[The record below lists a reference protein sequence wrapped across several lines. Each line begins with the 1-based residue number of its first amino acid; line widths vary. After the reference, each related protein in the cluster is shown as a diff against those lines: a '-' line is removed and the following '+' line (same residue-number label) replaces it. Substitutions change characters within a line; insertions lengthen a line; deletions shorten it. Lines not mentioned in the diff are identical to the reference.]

1 MSDETA
7 KAVEW
12 VAATTASAVI
22 EWREAAIL
30 EIECT
35 AAKLRTEG
43 LCDAWFNGA
52 DSDVRRVAT
61 RVNGPL
67 AEILVARMQY
77 SDPGV
82 VEPFRQGAKVLGQLP
97 CTGIHF

>member
-1 MSDETA
+1 MEREDMM
-7 KAVEW
+7 
-12 VAATTASAVI
+12 AS
-22 EWREAAIL
+22 L
-30 EIECT
+30 ER
-35 AAKLRTEG
+35 ANSSMRKSG

-61 RVNGPL
+61 RANGPL

>member
-1 MSDETA
+1 MA
-7 KAVEW
+7 W
-12 VAATTASAVI
+12 VATTTASAVI

-30 EIECT
+30 EIEGT
-35 AAKLRTEG
+35 AARLRAEG
-43 LCDAWFNGA
+43 LCDVWLNGA

-67 AEILVARMQY
+67 AEILAARMQY

-82 VEPFRQGAKVLGQLP
+82 VELFRQGAKVLGQFP
-97 CTGIHF
+97 FSGIHL